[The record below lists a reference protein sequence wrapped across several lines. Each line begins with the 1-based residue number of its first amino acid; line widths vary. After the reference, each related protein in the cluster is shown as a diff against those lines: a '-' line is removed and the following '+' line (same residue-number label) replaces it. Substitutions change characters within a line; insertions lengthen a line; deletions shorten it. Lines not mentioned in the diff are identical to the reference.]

1 MTLANKS
8 SAPPRPRPQLHLPSA
23 GRKVLH
29 SIISQNGKKISPHSP
44 HIVQQC
50 SMQLALI
57 RSMQLMLIAPSRVD
71 SPPLPT
77 CPAMPGAHSPIRQQP
92 EASLCPKPAALCG
105 TQYAAPGEPQPGA
118 QRLTVSCVAPKCS
131 QRRCGPRDMAMLRAA
146 GPGPGATLRAAA
158 AQHDGLL
165 PLQHCERR
173 RSGGQLG
180 AAGCSRLGGVGAA
193 TSSRRGLRPGW
204 RCGLQTA

>member
-1 MTLANKS
+1 
-8 SAPPRPRPQLHLPSA
+8 
-23 GRKVLH
+23 
-29 SIISQNGKKISPHSP
+29 
-44 HIVQQC
+44 
-50 SMQLALI
+50 MQLALI

-77 CPAMPGAHSPIRQQP
+77 CPAMPGAHSPVRQQP

-158 AQHDGLL
+158 AVLHSTTGCCHCNTVSGAAPAVSLVPRAAAVL
-165 PLQHCERR
+165 AALALQPPAGVGCAQ
-173 RSGGQLG
+173 GG
-180 AAGCSRLGGVGAA
+180 AAGYRQRRL
-193 TSSRRGLRPGW
+193 
-204 RCGLQTA
+204 